1 MKNLDPRTK
10 LLLVVCFT
18 TLAVLAKDIIHLAIV
33 FGFTLITVLLFKT
46 NTSTAL
52 NRIKGLISVIIF
64 ITVVQSLTVKG
75 GVPLIHIGKVNIVTS
90 AGLIMGLEFMLR
102 MGIIIL
108 ASLIA
113 GTSDG
118 SEMIDGLIKL
128 KLPYELAF
136 MTSIALRFIP
146 LFREEF
152 SNRINAIAMR
162 GIEVR
167 KLKLDKKIKV
177 YSYLISPTVTS
188 CVLKSRDLSTA
199 MVARGFSAY
208 PERTMLRNLKLTFSD
223 YFVIIFTLSCTAVF
237 LTFMYT
243 KGGII

>member
-10 LLLVVCFT
+10 LLLIVCLT
-18 TLAVLAKDIIHLAIV
+18 TLAVLAKDIVYLAII
-33 FGFTLITVLLFKT
+33 FSFALITILLFKT
-46 NTSTAL
+46 SILTAIY
-52 NRIKGLISVIIF
+52 RIKGLISVIIF
-64 ITVVQSLTVKG
+64 ITIVQSLTVKG
-75 GVPLIHIGKVNIVTS
+75 GMPLIHIGKVNLVTS
-90 AGLIMGLEFMLR
+90 SGLIMGLEFMLR

-108 ASLIA
+108 ASMIA
-113 GTSDG
+113 TTSDG

-199 MVARGFSAY
+199 MIARGFSAY
-208 PERTMLRNLKLTFSD
+208 PERTMLRNLKLTFLD